1 MEGLLLVDK
10 PQGMSSH
17 DVVNRVRRL
26 SGVRRVGH
34 AGTLDPLATGLLL
47 VSIGRVTRLNE
58 YLVGHGKVYWATVRL
73 GQATNTYDAEGE
85 VTVERPFTSI
95 TLAAIEETLPAF
107 RGTIQQRPPAY
118 SAIKKD
124 GQPLYKLAR
133 KGIDVDV
140 PMREVVIYKL
150 ELVEYVPPFL
160 QLDIHCSSGTYIRSI
175 AHDLGAA
182 MGCGGHITQLRRT
195 AVDQFNIADAVRL
208 DELTPENIADYLLP
222 PDTAV
227 STFPR
232 LNLAAKQA
240 SDLLMGRFL
249 ERTEGDE
256 IGTLARAFDADG
268 VFIGIAIATDG
279 MWRPKKI
286 FHPIINT

>member
-10 PQGMSSH
+10 PEGMSSH

-26 SGVRRVGH
+26 SSVRRVGH

-58 YLVGHGKVYWATVRL
+58 YLVGHDKKYLATVRL

-85 VTVERPFTSI
+85 VTEERPFSSI
-95 TLAAIEETLPAF
+95 TSSTIADALPAF
-107 RGTIQQRPPAY
+107 RGTIQQRPPIY

-133 KGIDVDV
+133 KGIEVDIPTREITIHALDVLD
-140 PMREVVIYKL
+140 YS
-150 ELVEYVPPFL
+150 PPFL

-175 AHDLGAA
+175 AHDLGQA
-182 MGCGGHITQLRRT
+182 MGCGGHITALRRT
-195 AVDQFNIADAVRL
+195 AVNEFDIQNAVPLDQLTPDNIA
-208 DELTPENIADYLLP
+208 NYLLP

-232 LNLAAKQA
+232 LDLTAEQA
-240 SDLLMGRFL
+240 SDLLLGRFI
-249 ERTEGDE
+249 ERTDGSE
-256 IGTLARAFDADG
+256 IGTLARTFDADS
-268 VFIGIAIATDG
+268 VFVGIAIAADG
-279 MWRPKKI
+279 VWRPKKI
-286 FHPIINT
+286 FHPITS

>member
-10 PQGMSSH
+10 PEGMSSH

-58 YLVGHGKVYWATVRL
+58 YLVGHDKKYAATVRL

-85 VTVERPFTSI
+85 VSEERPFSTI
-95 TLAAIEETLPAF
+95 TPATIANALPAF
-107 RGTIQQRPPAY
+107 RGIIQQRPPIY

-124 GQPLYKLAR
+124 GQPLYRLAR
-133 KGIDVDV
+133 KGIEVDIPTREITIYALDVLD
-140 PMREVVIYKL
+140 YS
-150 ELVEYVPPFL
+150 PPFL

-175 AHDLGAA
+175 AHDLGQA
-182 MGCGGHITQLRRT
+182 MGCGGHITALRRT
-195 AVDQFNIADAVRL
+195 AVNEFDIHNAIALDQLTSDNI
-208 DELTPENIADYLLP
+208 TDYLLP

-232 LNLAAKQA
+232 LDLSTKQA
-240 SDLLMGRFL
+240 DDLLLGRFI
-249 ERTEGDE
+249 ERTDGSE
-256 IGTLARAFDADG
+256 IGTLARVFDENG
-268 VFIGIAIATDG
+268 RFIGIAIAADG
-279 MWRPKKI
+279 VWRPKKM
-286 FHPIINT
+286 FHPTNS

>member
-10 PQGMSSH
+10 PEGMSSH

-58 YLVGHGKVYWATVRL
+58 YLVGHGKEYQATVRL
-73 GQATNTYDAEGE
+73 GQTTNTYDAEGE
-85 VTVERPFTSI
+85 VTVERPFTLI
-95 TLAAIEETLPAF
+95 TPAAIKKTLPAF

-140 PMREVVIYKL
+140 PMREVTISTL
-150 ELVEYVPPFL
+150 ELRGYSPPFL

-175 AHDLGAA
+175 AHDLGEQLE
-182 MGCGGHITQLRRT
+182 CGGHITQLRRT
-195 AVDQFNIADAVRL
+195 AVDKFNITDAVHL
-208 DELTPENIADYLLP
+208 DALTSENITAYLLP

-232 LNLAAKQA
+232 LDLSAEQA
-240 SDLLMGRFL
+240 GDLLMGRFL
-249 ERTEGDE
+249 KRSNKHE
-256 IGTLARAFDADG
+256 IGTLARAFTPDG
-268 VFIGIAIATDG
+268 TFIGITLAADRI
-279 MWRPKKI
+279 WRPKKM

>member
-10 PQGMSSH
+10 PEGMSSH

-26 SGVRRVGH
+26 SSVRRVGH

-58 YLVGHGKVYWATVRL
+58 YLVGHDKKYLATVRL

-85 VTVERPFTSI
+85 VTEERPFSSI
-95 TLAAIEETLPAF
+95 TSSTIADALPAF
-107 RGTIQQRPPAY
+107 RGTIQQRPPIY

-133 KGIDVDV
+133 KGIEVDIPTREITIHALDVLD
-140 PMREVVIYKL
+140 YS
-150 ELVEYVPPFL
+150 PPFL

-175 AHDLGAA
+175 AHDLGQA
-182 MGCGGHITQLRRT
+182 MGCGGHITALRRT
-195 AVDQFNIADAVRL
+195 AVNEFDIQNAVPLDQLTPDNIA
-208 DELTPENIADYLLP
+208 NYLLP

-232 LNLAAKQA
+232 LDLTAEQA
-240 SDLLMGRFL
+240 SDLLLGRFI
-249 ERTEGDE
+249 ERTDGSE
-256 IGTLARAFDADG
+256 IGTLARTFDADG
-268 VFIGIAIATDG
+268 VFVGIAIAADG
-279 MWRPKKI
+279 VWRPKKI
-286 FHPIINT
+286 FHPITS

>member
-10 PQGMSSH
+10 PEGMSSH

-58 YLVGHGKVYWATVRL
+58 YLVGHDKKYAATVRL
-73 GQATNTYDAEGE
+73 GQSTNTYDAEGE
-85 VTVERPFTSI
+85 VSEERPFTAI
-95 TLAAIEETLPAF
+95 TPATIANALPAF
-107 RGTIQQRPPAY
+107 RGTIQQRPPIY

-133 KGIDVDV
+133 KGIEVDIPTREITIYALDVLD
-140 PMREVVIYKL
+140 YS
-150 ELVEYVPPFL
+150 PPFL

-175 AHDLGAA
+175 AHDLGEA
-182 MGCGGHITQLRRT
+182 MGCGGHITALRRT
-195 AVDQFNIADAVRL
+195 AVNEFDIQNAIPLDQ
-208 DELTPENIADYLLP
+208 LTPDNITNYLLP

-227 STFPR
+227 TTFPR
-232 LNLAAKQA
+232 LDLSTKQA
-240 SDLLMGRFL
+240 DDLLLGRFI
-249 ERTEGDE
+249 ERTDGSE
-256 IGTLARAFDADG
+256 IGTLARIFDENG
-268 VFIGIAIATDG
+268 RFIGIAIAADTA
-279 MWRPKKI
+279 WRPKKM
-286 FHPIINT
+286 FHPTK

>member
-10 PQGMSSH
+10 PEGMSSH

-58 YLVGHGKVYWATVRL
+58 YLVGHDKKYVATVRL

-85 VTVERPFTSI
+85 VTAERPFSHI
-95 TLAAIEETLPAF
+95 TPAAIDNALPPF
-107 RGTIQQRPPAY
+107 RGTIQQRPPIY

-133 KGIDVDV
+133 KGIDVDI
-140 PMREVVIYKL
+140 PTREISVYALDILDYS
-150 ELVEYVPPFL
+150 PPFL
-160 QLDIHCSSGTYIRSI
+160 QLDIHCGSGTYIRSI
-175 AHDLGAA
+175 AHDLGQAL
-182 MGCGGHITQLRRT
+182 GCGGHVTVLRRT
-195 AVDQFNIADAVRL
+195 AVNQFNIQNAIALDDLTAD
-208 DELTPENIADYLLP
+208 NIASYLLP

-232 LNLAAKQA
+232 LDLTADQAA
-240 SDLLMGRFL
+240 DLLLGRFI
-249 ERTEGDE
+249 ERTDE
-256 IGTLARAFDADG
+256 SETGTLARTFDADG
-268 VFIGIAIATDG
+268 VFIGIAIAADG
-279 MWRPKKI
+279 VWRPKKS
-286 FHPIINT
+286 FHPTK